1 MKEKISILGSTGSI
15 GTQTLEVAKMH
26 HIKVVALAAK
36 QHIKLLAEQAL
47 EYKPEV
53 VCIYNKEQY
62 SELKRL
68 LFGTGIEIVSG
79 MEGLCKAATIDSA
92 ELVVN
97 AVVGMIGL
105 KPTLDAISAG
115 KDIALANK
123 ETLVTGGELVI
134 EKVRE
139 NGVNIYPIDSEHS
152 AIFQCMQGN
161 KGNPISK
168 IILTA
173 SGGPFFGKTKEEL
186 KKVEVK
192 DALAHPNWNMG
203 KKITIDSSTL
213 MNKGL
218 ELIEAA
224 RLFNHDPDKIEIVV
238 QRESA
243 IHSAVEYRDGSVI
256 AQLGSPDMK
265 IPIQYAL
272 TYPERLDCGAKKLS
286 LFDYPTLSFNKPD
299 YDTFDCLNAC
309 KIAIKKGGLYPTLVN
324 GANEVA
330 VDHFLNGKIS
340 FLNIGEVVK
349 SILDVD
355 ISCDNVTFDDIIKAD
370 SMARE
375 YVMKYFSTN

>member
-330 VDHFLNGKIS
+330 VDYFLNGKIS